1 MEDRKP
7 TAVIRGPFVSL
18 DETLITPSK
27 ILVYPE
33 YVIAVYHG
41 DSADVRYGS
50 LEDLYADHL
59 IANTEEA

>member
-1 MEDRKP
+1 MERRAAQDAEASSRS
-7 TAVIRGPFVSL
+7 A